1 MCNRR
6 SQDAGNLSPLRSLF
20 ADGGA
25 GGQAYRCAAAADRTG
40 HAILHTLYGMVPLAK
55 CHRLHGLRSHQFWV
69 HGGSCRFS
77 NSGNGVKLATRS
89 S

>member
-55 CHRLHGLRSHQFWV
+55 CHRLHGLRRHQFGDPW
-69 HGGSCRFS
+69 
-77 NSGNGVKLATRS
+77 GVLQIFQFREWRQTGYS
-89 S
+89 